1 MFVQALANGDYIDLP
16 GDALQLMAEGV
27 IARHN
32 RQLEAGYDRAPPQM
46 PALPLDRRA

>member
-1 MFVQALANGDYIDLP
+1 MQALANGDYIELP

-32 RQLEAGYDRAPPQM
+32 RQLEAGYD
-46 PALPLDRRA
+46 